1 MIFSFFFSFFFA
13 FSFKCLMKLPATI
26 ILAKM
31 VVRANTYKETLTSV
45 NAMGNTLDKIAHKL

>member
-1 MIFSFFFSFFFA
+1 ME
-13 FSFKCLMKLPATI
+13 LPATI

-45 NAMGNTLDKIAHKL
+45 NVMGNTLNIIAHKL